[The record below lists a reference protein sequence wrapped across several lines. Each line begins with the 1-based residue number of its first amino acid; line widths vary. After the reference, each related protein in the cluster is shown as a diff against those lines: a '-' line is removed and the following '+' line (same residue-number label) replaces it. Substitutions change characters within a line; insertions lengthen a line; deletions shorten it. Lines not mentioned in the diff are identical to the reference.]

1 MLNERLLS
9 SATSGQVVRY
19 LLVGVWNTL
28 FGYGLYALL
37 TYLFT
42 PLIPYA
48 YMVAGLLGSVT
59 SITVAFVGYK
69 LFVFRTKGNILKEY
83 LRCYVV
89 YGTSTVVNLALL
101 PVLVAVL
108 NLCVESPVYSPY
120 IAGAILTGAT
130 VIMSFFGH
138 QQYTFARPS
147 SPRGAA
153 VSSRVW
159 P

>member
-1 MLNERLLS
+1 MIQRLVS
-9 SATSGQVVRY
+9 FVPPDQVVRY

-37 TYLFT
+37 TYLLT

-48 YMVAGLLGSVT
+48 YMAAGLLGTVVC
-59 SITVAFVGYK
+59 ITVSFLGYK
-69 LFVFRTKGNILKEY
+69 LLVFRTRGNFLKEY

-89 YGTSTVVNLALL
+89 YGTSTLVNLVLL

-108 NLCVESPVYSPY
+108 NLYVEPRVYSPY
-120 IAGAILTGAT
+120 IAGAILTVGT
-130 VIMSFFGH
+130 VVASFIGH
-138 QQYTFARPS
+138 QQYTFAHKPS
-147 SPRGAA
+147 PGAK
-153 VSSRVW
+153 

>member
-1 MLNERLLS
+1 MIQRLFNFVPPNR
-9 SATSGQVVRY
+9 VVRY

-37 TYLFT
+37 TYLLT

-48 YMVAGLLGSVT
+48 YMAAGLLGTVVC
-59 SITVAFVGYK
+59 ITVSFLGYK
-69 LFVFRTKGNILKEY
+69 LLVFRTRGSFLKEY

-89 YGTSTVVNLALL
+89 YGTSTLVNLVLL

-108 NLCVESPVYSPY
+108 NLYVEPPIYAPY
-120 IAGAILTGAT
+120 IAGAILTVGT
-130 VIMSFFGH
+130 VVASFIGH
-138 QQYTFARPS
+138 QQYTFAHKPL
-147 SPRGAA
+147 PGAK
-153 VSSRVW
+153 

>member
-1 MLNERLLS
+1 VIQRLVS
-9 SATSGQVVRY
+9 SAPPGQVVRY

-37 TYLFT
+37 TYLLT

-48 YMVAGLLGSVT
+48 YMAAGLLGTAVC
-59 SITVAFVGYK
+59 ITVSFLGYK
-69 LFVFRTKGNILKEY
+69 LLVFRSRGNFLKEY

-89 YGTSTVVNLALL
+89 YGTSTLVNLALL

-108 NLCVESPVYSPY
+108 NLYVEPPVYAPY
-120 IAGAILTGAT
+120 IAGAILTVGT
-130 VIMSFFGH
+130 VVASFIGH
-138 QQYTFARPS
+138 QQYTFAHKPS
-147 SPRGAA
+147 PGAK
-153 VSSRVW
+153 